1 MTAQFRYVAGHIEV
15 YSATGEFLFSADT
28 MQEAWEDYQDEMS
41 ARRVQVQLQNIQN
54 NEIVYNIQKTFV
66 RLYKACIAKSPCAG
80 YNKDRKEMGL
90 QC

>member
-41 ARRVQVQLQNIQN
+41 AQRVQMKLQNIQN

>member
-15 YSATGEFLFSADT
+15 YSTTGEFLFSADT

-41 ARRVQVQLQNIQN
+41 AWHVQMQLQNIQN

>member
-41 ARRVQVQLQNIQN
+41 AWRVQVQLQNVQN